1 MLLKICKC
9 LGHLDSLVL
18 FGYGSKPWHTLVQK
32 SEKDRC
38 SSTNV
43 AIALSAG
50 KNMRKPWSLFV
61 VFLIL
66 LRLYSKFLETHGPIH
81 NPTYTAKLMHKHA
94 PTQCPSEPKRLLSG
108 FGWDEVG
115 KNPCNCDLFGADL
128 GPIARLQK
136 GGAERNHKPG
146 HF

>member
-9 LGHLDSLVL
+9 LGHLDSLGL

-66 LRLYSKFLETHGPIH
+66 TFVCILNSLKPMDPFPVQH
-81 NPTYTAKLMHKHA
+81 
-94 PTQCPSEPKRLLSG
+94 TQRS
-108 FGWDEVG
+108 
-115 KNPCNCDLFGADL
+115 
-128 GPIARLQK
+128 
-136 GGAERNHKPG
+136 
-146 HF
+146 